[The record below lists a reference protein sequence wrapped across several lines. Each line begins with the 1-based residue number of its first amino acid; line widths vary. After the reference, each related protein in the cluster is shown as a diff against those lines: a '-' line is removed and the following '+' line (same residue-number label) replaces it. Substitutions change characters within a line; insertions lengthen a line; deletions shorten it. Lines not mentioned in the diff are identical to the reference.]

1 MTNYQLVT
9 SPQAVEEMLSPG
21 AGPVLLFKHSLT
33 CPISYGAFR
42 EFERFLAGLPP
53 SGLKIG
59 LIHVQTARP
68 ASSRVAELSG
78 VRHESPQALLFDGG
92 EVRWHRSHG
101 QITVKSLVDAVA
113 AGGEAAGQG

>member
-1 MTNYQLVT
+1 MTNYQLIT
-9 SPQAVEEMLSPG
+9 DPQAVDEMLSPG

-33 CPISYGAFR
+33 CPISFGAFR
-42 EFERFLAGLPP
+42 EFERFLAGKLPN
-53 SGLKIG
+53 GLKIG

-78 VRHESPQALLFDGG
+78 IRHESPQALLFDGG

-101 QITVKSLVDAVA
+101 QITARSLEDAVA
-113 AGGEAAGQG
+113 LQGASP